1 MEVRLPKIMGREAE
15 AVLTKWHA
23 EEGACVQKGDLLYEL
38 EVPKITTSKT
48 APATGM
54 LHRLVEE
61 GARVRYGQMLA
72 VIEG

>member
-1 MEVRLPKIMGREAE
+1 MEVRLPKIMGRETE

-23 EEGACVQKGDLLYEL
+23 EDGAHVQEGELLYEL

-48 APATGM
+48 APATGI
-54 LHRLVEE
+54 LHRQVEE
-61 GARVRYGQMLA
+61 GARVRYSQLLA